1 MNRTPRYWHSKNGK
15 IAQKSH
21 IIQHGG
27 QTVRLTTKSHK
38 KPNIL
43 QKISF
48 PHSGLRFLIRPTVRP
63 QFTKIGGSEQGPKKI
78 FPKFFLAFSQYLGT
92 PKTISLKNFSEFFD
106 SKWVKIHLCFNGS
119 PIQVLTR
126 PNVAWLQWSVS
137 EYKRSAKR
145 GMMGHYM
152 TSMTRWGTIWHR
164 LRGQWQ
170 GWVLLDSPRVSRVTV
185 GPTPL
190 A

>member
-21 IIQHGG
+21 IIQRGG

-63 QFTKIGGSEQGPKKI
+63 QFTKIGGSEQGPKK
-78 FPKFFLAFSQYLGT
+78 
-92 PKTISLKNFSEFFD
+92 FSEIFFGLFSVFENYLISD
-106 SKWVKIHLCFNGS
+106 KFI
-119 PIQVLTR
+119 PRDTTR
-126 PNVAWLQWSVS
+126 
-137 EYKRSAKR
+137 R
-145 GMMGHYM
+145 
-152 TSMTRWGTIWHR
+152 
-164 LRGQWQ
+164 
-170 GWVLLDSPRVSRVTV
+170 
-185 GPTPL
+185 
-190 A
+190 

>member
-21 IIQHGG
+21 IIQRGG

-63 QFTKIGGSEQGPKKI
+63 QFTKIGGSEGGPEKNFRKI
-78 FPKFFLAFSQYLGT
+78 FYCVFSAFGTFQNYLTKKFR
-92 PKTISLKNFSEFFD
+92 NFD
-106 SKWVKIHLCFNGS
+106 SKWVRVHLCSNGVTHPS
-119 PIQVLTR
+119 TNQTLRCLT
-126 PNVAWLQWSVS
+126 SVI
-137 EYKRSAKR
+137 
-145 GMMGHYM
+145 GF
-152 TSMTRWGTIWHR
+152 
-164 LRGQWQ
+164 
-170 GWVLLDSPRVSRVTV
+170 RV
-185 GPTPL
+185 
-190 A
+190 

>member
-63 QFTKIGGSEQGPKKI
+63 QFTKIGGSEGVRKFFFPKKKFRLFLSI
-78 FPKFFLAFSQYLGT
+78 WDLPKLSHEKLFR
-92 PKTISLKNFSEFFD
+92 NFD
-106 SKWVKIHLCFNGS
+106 SKWVKINLCFNGS

-126 PNVAWLQWSVS
+126 PNVA
-137 EYKRSAKR
+137 
-145 GMMGHYM
+145 
-152 TSMTRWGTIWHR
+152 
-164 LRGQWQ
+164 
-170 GWVLLDSPRVSRVTV
+170 
-185 GPTPL
+185 
-190 A
+190 